1 MKHSIRV
8 QVKQLKSP
16 TENRVLRFIGSTE
29 TEDRERDVIRATG
42 WQLENYKKNPV
53 FLWAHDYTVPPI
65 GRALDV
71 RVVDKQ
77 LVFDI
82 EFPVKGLYPLADT
95 VYELYKGGFMK
106 ATSVGFQGKEFEPR
120 QGGGT
125 LYKKQELLE
134 LSAVPVPAN
143 PEALQLAKSK
153 GLVTSATEKFFGDD
167 EIVIEIVDEEIEIE
181 GIGSTEE
188 LLATIQ
194 DAVQETLNRATGKV

>member
-1 MKHSIRV
+1 MKHSICV

-29 TEDRERDVIRATG
+29 TEDRDRDVILATG

-53 FLWAHDYTVPPI
+53 FLWAHDYGVPPI
-65 GRALDV
+65 GRALGV
-71 RVVDKQ
+71 RVENKQ

-82 EFPVKGLYPLADT
+82 EFPVKGIHPLADT
-95 VYELYKGGFMK
+95 AYELYKDGFMK
-106 ATSVGFQGKEFEPR
+106 ATSVGFQGKVFEPR
-120 QGGGT
+120 QSGGI

-153 GLVTSATEKFFGDD
+153 GLVTSATEKFLGDD
-167 EIVIEIVDEEIEIE
+167 ETVIEIVDDKIEIE
-181 GIGSTEE
+181 GIGSSEE
-188 LLATIQ
+188 
-194 DAVQETLNRATGKV
+194 